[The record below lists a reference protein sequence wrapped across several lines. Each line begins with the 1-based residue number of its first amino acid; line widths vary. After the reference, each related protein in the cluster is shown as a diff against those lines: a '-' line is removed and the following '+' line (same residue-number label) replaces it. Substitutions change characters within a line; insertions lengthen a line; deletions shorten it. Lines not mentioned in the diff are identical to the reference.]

1 MDGKIAKK
9 GVTTIFDR
17 CQIRFVDL
25 NSAINCYCSNQS
37 DTISFS
43 PNYFNNSRERITSL
57 GLIRKIFN
65 LSSIS
70 LPK

>member
-1 MDGKIAKK
+1 MEKLQKK
-9 GVTTIFDR
+9 GLPLSLIGYL
-17 CQIRFVDL
+17 IRFVDL

>member
-1 MDGKIAKK
+1 MEKLQKK
-9 GVTTIFDR
+9 GLPLSLIGY
-17 CQIRFVDL
+17 QIRFVDL

-43 PNYFNNSRERITSL
+43 PNYFNNSRERITSF